1 MVNLNIKNLAFDSF
15 KERLQSTMTA
25 LTFFISTG
33 QCACDE
39 IAESNSIM
47 IAYITLTMMPQSRER
62 QHFSFDTYLMDNVKY
77 RVN

>member
-1 MVNLNIKNLAFDSF
+1 MLSTNLIQSNYGDLNIKNLAFDSF

-39 IAESNSIM
+39 IAES
-47 IAYITLTMMPQSRER
+47 
-62 QHFSFDTYLMDNVKY
+62 
-77 RVN
+77 